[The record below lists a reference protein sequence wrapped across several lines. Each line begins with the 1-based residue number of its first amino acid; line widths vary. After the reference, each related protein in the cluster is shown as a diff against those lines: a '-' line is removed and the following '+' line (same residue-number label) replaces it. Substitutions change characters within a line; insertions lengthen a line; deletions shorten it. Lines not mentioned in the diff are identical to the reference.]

1 MLIESYNKMTTYLMA
16 VLSPNLIFLII
27 GLTTFASIAY
37 FVMISYIITQMDKRY
52 FVRRN
57 IIHKK
62 MLYKRIINKKELEHK
77 VGGDASESSS
87 KKLLKNS
94 LGYLVSTLKI
104 FVGLCLLLCGIAM
117 LVLPGQGLLTILI
130 GLSLL
135 PFPGKN
141 KLEQKLLALKS
152 VRASL
157 NWIRAKA
164 NKDAFIFD

>member
-1 MLIESYNKMTTYLMA
+1 MA

-62 MLYKRIINKKELEHK
+62 MLYKRIINKKNIEHK
-77 VGGDASESSS
+77 TTDDVRGSSS

-94 LGYLVSTLKI
+94 LGYVVSVLKI

-117 LVLPGQGLLTILI
+117 LVLPGQGLLTMLI

-152 VRASL
+152 VRTSL